1 MPGVEEIELVI
12 PPLRDL
18 PQPAELSADDADDAD
33 DADKNL
39 TGPPDLNSVNSP
51 RL

>member
-33 DADKNL
+33 KNL
-39 TGPPDLNSVNSP
+39 AGPPDLNSVNSP